1 MRLLDKER
9 VALGKALRGVEGQVY
24 LYGSRTDPRRKGGD
38 IDILVFSQSDSPY
51 RLSQDITVRFQMEC
65 DEKID
70 VTVVDPDRI
79 LESQK
84 AFVNKIRKEA
94 VALS

>member
-1 MRLLDKER
+1 MRLLDKEK
-9 VALGKALRGVEGQVY
+9 KALDKALAGVKGDAY
-24 LYGSRTDPRRKGGD
+24 LYGSRTDARGKGGD
-38 IDILVFSQSDSPY
+38 IDILLFSDSDSPY

-70 VTVVDPDRI
+70 VTVVDPDHI
-79 LESQK
+79 PDSQR
-84 AFVNKIRKEA
+84 AFVNKIQKEA